1 MIFILNLLSILIQAQ
16 KVAII
21 GCGIGG
27 ATLAQLIPS
36 ATVYESYYQC
46 GGRINHVLIP
56 GLNAVE
62 FGATFFI
69 KQNEYVQKQIEKRNL
84 QIYKRDLGKLAVI
97 KNKQIVLQKTD
108 LDVIN
113 IVKMVY
119 KYGLSP
125 KRIKDITDEVL
136 INFKSIYTFL
146 ESGQYYKNFNEFL
159 QIIKLNDIKMNF
171 TEFLN
176 ENEIDQQF
184 QEEFV
189 DAILLA
195 IYNQKDV
202 NTIAGLISMVA
213 AFNDAYS
220 IKGGNRQ
227 LIDEE
232 KINVI
237 HSKVD
242 IIHRLKNGKYKIFND
257 QYDYV
262 VVASLVNLDISF
274 DNIREMNQFQYV
286 KYQST
291 YVYIVAG
298 KISQKYIGVNPED
311 LNTIVILDDG
321 EVTELKQE
329 CLKCF
334 SGWNIYKVQ
343 GRSELKLDQIF
354 ETHQIIHKKVW
365 DAAYPQLSQSLLNTE
380 FEYEKNF
387 FYLNSI
393 ESLASCM
400 EFMMIQAKNIANII
414 KERHNQMIHEDL

>member
-1 MIFILNLLSILIQAQ
+1 MIFILNLLSTLASAQ
-16 KVAII
+16 RVAIV

-36 ATVYESYYQC
+36 AIVYESYYQC

-56 GLNAVE
+56 GLNALE

-69 KQNEYVQKQIEKRNL
+69 KENEYVQKQIEQRNL
-84 QIYKRDLGKLAVI
+84 EYYKRDLGKLAI
-97 KNKQIVLQKTD
+97 LKNKQLVLQKAD
-108 LDVIN
+108 SDVIN

-119 KYGLSP
+119 NYGLSP
-125 KRIKDITDEVL
+125 KKMKDITDEVL
-136 INFKSIYTFL
+136 INFKSIYSFL
-146 ESGQYYKNFNEFL
+146 ESGKYYKNFDEFL

-171 TEFLN
+171 TEYLN
-176 ENEIDQQF
+176 DNGIDQKF

-195 IYNQKDV
+195 IYNQKGV
-202 NTIAGLISMVA
+202 NTIAGLISMIA

-242 IIHRLKNGKYKIFND
+242 IIHRLQNGKYQIFND
-257 QYDYV
+257 EYDYV
-262 VVASLVNLDISF
+262 VMASLVNLDISF
-274 DNIREMNQFQYV
+274 DNIREMNSFQYV

-291 YVYIVAG
+291 YVYVVAG
-298 KISQKYIGVNPED
+298 KISQKYLGVNPED
-311 LNTIVILDDG
+311 LNTIIILDDTN
-321 EVTELKQE
+321 VTELKQE
-329 CLKCF
+329 CVKCF
-334 SGWNIYKVQ
+334 QGWNVYKVQ
-343 GRSELKLDQIF
+343 GRSELQLDQIF
-354 ETHQIIHKKVW
+354 ETHQIVHKKVW
-365 DAAYPQLSQSLLNTE
+365 DAAYPQLNQNLLNTD

-400 EFMMIQAKNIANII
+400 ELMMIQAKNIANII
-414 KERHNQMIHEDL
+414 KERHSQLIHEDL

>member
-1 MIFILNLLSILIQAQ
+1 MIFIVNLLSILANSQ

-27 ATLAQLIPS
+27 ATLAQLIPT

-69 KQNEYVQKQIEKRNL
+69 QENQYVKKQIDKKNL
-84 QIYKRDLGKLAVI
+84 EFYKRDLGKLGVI
-97 KNKQIVLQKTD
+97 KNKQLVLQKTD
-108 LDVIN
+108 SDVIN
-113 IVKMVY
+113 IVKMLY
-119 KYGLSP
+119 NYGLSP
-125 KRIKDITDEVL
+125 KRIKDITEDVL
-136 INFKSIYTFL
+136 KNFQEIYSFL
-146 ESGQYYKNFNEFL
+146 ERGLYYKNLNEFL

-171 TEFLN
+171 TEYLN
-176 ENEIDQQF
+176 ENGIDQNF
-184 QEEFV
+184 QEEFI

-227 LIDEE
+227 IIDEE
-232 KINVI
+232 NINVI

-242 IIHRLKNGKYKIFND
+242 IIHRLQNGKYRIFND
-257 QYDYV
+257 EYDYV

-274 DNIREMNQFQYV
+274 DNIREMNNFQYA

-291 YVYIVAG
+291 YVYVVAG

-311 LNTIVILDDG
+311 LNTIIILDDVK
-321 EVTELKQE
+321 VTELKQE
-329 CLKCF
+329 CVKCF
-334 SGWNIYKVQ
+334 QGWNIYKVQ
-343 GRSELKLDQIF
+343 GREELQLDQIF
-354 ETHQIIHKKVW
+354 ETHQIVHKKVW
-365 DAAYPQLSQSLLNTE
+365 DAAYPLLSQSLLNTE

-400 EFMMIQAKNIANII
+400 ELMMIQAKNIANII
-414 KERHNQMIHEDL
+414 KERHNQLIHEDL